1 MVSAI
6 EKRENDLLILPWT
19 AIKATTYAWPSIV
32 GGSILLI
39 LLVTLPL
46 GDVGLNIFLKFLA
59 ELREPALSVRM
70 NVYATSFI
78 ILLLGLGWG
87 RELAALLYP
96 RVSACLHTPL
106 QALLPTLTATYAIFQ
121 RTGLET
127 LVLSQLGLGICLRKG
142 PIELSWLVGS
152 VDGGGGS
159 DGQG

>member
-19 AIKATTYAWPSIV
+19 AIKATTYAWSSIV

-46 GDVGLNIFLKFLA
+46 GDVGLDIFLKFLA
-59 ELREPALSVRM
+59 ELREPALSVLM
-70 NVYATSFI
+70 NLYATSFI
-78 ILLLGLGWG
+78 ILLLGFGWG

-106 QALLPTLTATYAIFQ
+106 QALLPSLTATYAIFQ

-127 LVLSQLGLGICLRKG
+127 LGFTLRLMLSVPLYRPSRTATSTSTESAG
-142 PIELSWLVGS
+142 PAPLLL
-152 VDGGGGS
+152 
-159 DGQG
+159 